1 MPRKEIQI
9 QINHVEPFSKT
20 LRSLAEKEILIDM
33 TDPKAIFISKIRK
46 SHGPSA
52 DGRWRVSNKRMYK
65 AWFTFD
71 SRLELRNIFLNLR

>member
-1 MPRKEIQI
+1 MPRKEI